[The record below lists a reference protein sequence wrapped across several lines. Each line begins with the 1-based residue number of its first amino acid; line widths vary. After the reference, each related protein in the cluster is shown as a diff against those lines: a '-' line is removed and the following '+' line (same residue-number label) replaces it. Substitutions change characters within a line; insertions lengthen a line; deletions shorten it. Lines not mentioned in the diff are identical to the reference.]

1 MLAEFLNLSTV
12 TISKWE
18 RDEKNP
24 NGAALMVLNA
34 LNENGMQVLA
44 WRSNRGIMSS
54 KVVMNFDRILNSAA
68 KRVAEKRLV
77 TGTVT
82 VNKSAHREQ
91 NSSDYEVIYLID
103 NEANKVEVK
112 EVIRK
117 PAWVRMFKRFENK
130 SKKVDEDLELDVLFK
145 SAYIKSKE

>member
-1 MLAEFLNLSTV
+1 
-12 TISKWE
+12 
-18 RDEKNP
+18 
-24 NGAALMVLNA
+24 
-34 LNENGMQVLA
+34 
-44 WRSNRGIMSS
+44 MSS